1 MSQTAGLAACTSLAE
16 LEARLIEMGVVPCEG
31 ESFSELDHG
40 MQCAEVLRAMA
51 PDDLELQVAGLLHDV
66 ASGRCLDRD
75 HGRVGAAV
83 VRGLMGERIS
93 ELVRLHVEA
102 KRYLVTADPAYR
114 ARLSPV
120 SIATLELQGG
130 DMAPDEMAAFE
141 ASPYRDDALR
151 LREADDLAKTPDK
164 PTLGLDF
171 WLVALHQTALS
182 VD

>member
-1 MSQTAGLAACTSLAE
+1 MSQAAYLSLAE
-16 LEARLIEMGVVPCEG
+16 LDARLAEMDAIPCEG

-40 MQCAEVLRAMA
+40 MQCAEVLRQMA
-51 PDDLELQVAGLLHDV
+51 PADVALQVAGLLHDV
-66 ASGRCLDRD
+66 ASGRCSDRE
-75 HGRVGAAV
+75 HGRVGAVA
-83 VRGLMGERIS
+83 VRGLMGERIA

-130 DMAPDEMAAFE
+130 DMDSDEMAAFDS
-141 ASPYRDDALR
+141 SPYRDDALR
-151 LREADDLAKTPDK
+151 LREADDLAKTPDQ

-171 WLVALHQTALS
+171 WLAALRSVAPSAR
-182 VD
+182 

>member
-1 MSQTAGLAACTSLAE
+1 MSQAIEPVAYGSLAE
-16 LEARLIEMGVVPCEG
+16 LGARLAEMGAIPCEG

-40 MQCAEVLRAMA
+40 MQCAEVLRTMA
-51 PDDLELQVAGLLHDV
+51 PDDLALQVAGLLHDV

-75 HGRVGAAV
+75 HGRFGAVAV
-83 VRGLMGERIS
+83 RALMGERIA

-102 KRYLVTADPAYR
+102 KRYLVTVDPAYR

-130 DMAPDEMAAFE
+130 DMSPEEMAAFE
-141 ASPYRDDALR
+141 ASPHRGDALR

-171 WLVALHQTALS
+171 WLIALQQTAQL
-182 VD
+182 VV